1 MTHQNTILNAPSP
14 AAQKLE
20 LLRQLFPQAVE
31 VDVDGRVRVNAA
43 AMQQALDPANPAGVR
58 VEEDGFELRWVG
70 KREAFHNAFVPAQK
84 IVQPA
89 PEQSKNWDNTGNLL
103 IKGDNI
109 DALRLL
115 RHSYFGKIKLIYI
128 DPPYNTQSDAF
139 IYRDDFSAKQ
149 GEVLTQ
155 LGYSADNIDYI
166 KNIYGA
172 SLAQLINEIDPS
184 LVSIAP

>member
-1 MTHQNTILNAPSP
+1 MPPLPVCPACGWKTGWNEIKKNRTNNMTHQNTILNAPSP

-31 VDVDGRVRVNAA
+31 VDADGRVRVNAA

-115 RHSYFGKIKLIYI
+115 RHSYFGKLLPAPGRPSSGTVFGSG
-128 DPPYNTQSDAF
+128 D
-139 IYRDDFSAKQ
+139 Q
-149 GEVLTQ
+149 G
-155 LGYSADNIDYI
+155 I
-166 KNIYGA
+166 
-172 SLAQLINEIDPS
+172 
-184 LVSIAP
+184 